1 MRRILAF
8 LLCLSLLLPLFS
20 ASNPSYAADS
30 YLITIAE
37 DQVLDA
43 VGDDEMAVYI
53 DGIIYTPYT
62 TLQKMN
68 SVYANYNAEEQLV
81 TVYRVGA
88 IMYFE
93 LDTGLTYDYLQ
104 QRSIR
109 VSAKMRNGVPYLP
122 VSIVTAW
129 MGMYFSFISSETSGV
144 GYPVI
149 RLASDKP
156 ALADNV
162 ILSRNASRLRSVAQA
177 RNKASG
183 IEIPTEPVVLPQRTT
198 ALLFTGLPEVLLPDD
213 SGNLPTQ
220 PLASLLSVLEGNNMP
235 AAFFLRQEELL
246 PGAETLRE
254 LVCHGFAVGILLT
267 QTEDPVAEARAC
279 SDLYAQLLHQ
289 RVRLVCSAGLE
300 LTEEHKTALADAGF
314 LVWTPTHDPD
324 TGDLSSAKLLNATQ
338 KALRNAPE
346 QSSLRLYPTNLTA
359 EILPVVC
366 SYLLAQNFTT
376 STINDWTTPF

>member
-1 MRRILAF
+1 MRRILAV

-37 DQVLDA
+37 DQVLDS
-43 VGDDEMAVYI
+43 VGDNEMAVYI
-53 DGIIYTPYT
+53 DGIIYAPYT

-68 SVYANYNAEEQLV
+68 SVYANYNEAEQLV

-93 LDTGLTYDYLQ
+93 LDTGLTYDLQ

-109 VSAKMRNGVPYLP
+109 VSAKMRDGVPYLP

-129 MGMYFSFISSETSGV
+129 MGMYFSYISAESSGV

-162 ILSRNASRLRSVAQA
+162 ILSRNASRLRSVARA

-183 IEIPTEPVVLPQRTT
+183 IEVPADPVVVPPRTT
-198 ALLFTGLPEVLLPDD
+198 ALLFTGLPEVLPADEN
-213 SGNLPTQ
+213 GNLPTQ
-220 PLASLLSVLEGNNMP
+220 PLSSLLSVLEGNTMP
-235 AAFFLRQEELL
+235 AAFFLKQEELL

-254 LVCHGFAVGILLT
+254 LVSRGFSVGILLSSA
-267 QTEDPVAEARAC
+267 EDPVAEAQAC
-279 SDLYAQLLHQ
+279 SQLYAQLLHQ

-300 LTEEHKTALADAGF
+300 LTEEQKTALADAGF
-314 LVWTPTHDPD
+314 VLWSPSLDPD
-324 TGDLSSAKLLNATQ
+324 TGHLSSGKLLSAAQ

-346 QSSLRLYPTNLTA
+346 QSALRLYPTDLTA
-359 EILPVVC
+359 EILPVIC
-366 SYLLAQNFTT
+366 SYLLAQNFTA
-376 STINDWTTPF
+376 SPINEWTAPF

>member
-1 MRRILAF
+1 MRRILAV

-37 DQVLDA
+37 DQVLDS
-43 VGDDEMAVYI
+43 VGDNEMAVYI
-53 DGIIYTPYT
+53 DGIIYAPYT

-68 SVYANYNAEEQLV
+68 SVYANYNEAEQLV

-93 LDTGLTYDYLQ
+93 LDTGLTYDLQ

-109 VSAKMRNGVPYLP
+109 VSAKMRDGVPYLP

-129 MGMYFSFISSETSGV
+129 MGMYFSYISAESSGV

-162 ILSRNASRLRSVAQA
+162 ILSRNASRLRSVARA

-183 IEIPTEPVVLPQRTT
+183 IEVPADPVVVPPRTT
-198 ALLFTGLPEVLLPDD
+198 ALLFTGLPEVLPADEN
-213 SGNLPTQ
+213 GNLPTQ
-220 PLASLLSVLEGNNMP
+220 PLSSLLSVLEGNTMP
-235 AAFFLRQEELL
+235 AAFFLKQEELL

-254 LVCHGFAVGILLT
+254 LVSRGFSVGILLSA
-267 QTEDPVAEARAC
+267 TEDPVGEAQAC
-279 SDLYAQLLHQ
+279 SQLYAQLLHQ

-300 LTEEHKTALADAGF
+300 LTEEQKTALADAGF
-314 LVWTPTHDPD
+314 VLWSPSLDPD
-324 TGDLSSAKLLNATQ
+324 TGDLSSGKLLSAAQ

-346 QSSLRLYPTNLTA
+346 QSALRLYPTDLTA
-359 EILPVVC
+359 EILPVIC
-366 SYLLAQNFTT
+366 SYLLAQNFTA
-376 STINDWTTPF
+376 SPINEWTAPF

>member
-37 DQVLDA
+37 DQVLDS
-43 VGDDEMAVYI
+43 VGDNEMAVYI
-53 DGIIYTPYT
+53 DGIIYAPYT

-68 SVYANYNAEEQLV
+68 SVYANYNEAEQLV

-109 VSAKMRNGVPYLP
+109 VSAKLRDGVPYLP

-129 MGMYFSFISSETSGV
+129 MGMYFSYISAENSGV

-156 ALADNV
+156 ALADSV
-162 ILSRNASRLRSVAQA
+162 ILSRNASRLRSVARA

-183 IEIPTEPVVLPQRTT
+183 LEVPADPVVVPPRTT
-198 ALLFTGLPEVLLPDD
+198 ALLFTGLPEVLLPDEN
-213 SGNLPTQ
+213 GILPTQ
-220 PLASLLSVLEGNNMP
+220 PLTSLLSVLEGNSMP
-235 AAFFLRQEELL
+235 AVFFFRQDELL
-246 PGAETLRE
+246 SGAETLRE
-254 LVCHGFAVGILLT
+254 LVSRSFSVGILLSNT
-267 QTEDPVAEARAC
+267 QDPVAEAQAC
-279 SDLYAQLLHQ
+279 SQLYAQLLHQ

-300 LTEEHKTALADAGF
+300 LTEEQKTALAEAGF
-314 LVWTPTHDPD
+314 VLWTPTLDPD
-324 TGDLSSAKLLNATQ
+324 TGDLSSGKLLSAAQ
-338 KALRNAPE
+338 KALRSAPE
-346 QSSLRLYPTNLTA
+346 QSSLRLYPTDLTA
-359 EILPVVC
+359 EILPVIC
-366 SYLLAQNFTT
+366 SYLLAQNFTA
-376 STINDWTTPF
+376 SPINEWTAPF

>member
-1 MRRILAF
+1 MRRILAV

-37 DQVLDA
+37 DQVLDS
-43 VGDDEMAVYI
+43 VGDNEMAVYI
-53 DGIIYTPYT
+53 DGIIYAPYT

-68 SVYANYNAEEQLV
+68 SVYANYNEAEQLV

-93 LDTGLTYDYLQ
+93 LDTGLTYDLQ

-109 VSAKMRNGVPYLP
+109 VSAKMRDGVPYLP

-129 MGMYFSFISSETSGV
+129 MGMYFSYISAESSGV

-162 ILSRNASRLRSVAQA
+162 ILSRNASRLRSVARA

-183 IEIPTEPVVLPQRTT
+183 IEVPADPVVVPPRTT
-198 ALLFTGLPEVLLPDD
+198 ALLFTGLPEVLPADEN
-213 SGNLPTQ
+213 GNLPTQ
-220 PLASLLSVLEGNNMP
+220 PLSSLLSVLEGNTMP
-235 AAFFLRQEELL
+235 AAFFLKQEELL

-254 LVCHGFAVGILLT
+254 LVSRGFSVGILLSSA
-267 QTEDPVAEARAC
+267 EDPVAEAQAC
-279 SDLYAQLLHQ
+279 SQLYAQLLHQ
-289 RVRLVCSAGLE
+289 RVRLVCSAGLD
-300 LTEEHKTALADAGF
+300 LTEEQKTALAEAGF
-314 LVWTPTHDPD
+314 VLWSPSLDPD
-324 TGDLSSAKLLNATQ
+324 TGDLSSGKLLSAAQ

-346 QSSLRLYPTNLTA
+346 QSALRLYPTDLTA
-359 EILPVVC
+359 EILPVIC
-366 SYLLAQNFTT
+366 SYLLAQNFTA
-376 STINDWTTPF
+376 SPINEWTAPF

>member
-1 MRRILAF
+1 MRRILAVV
-8 LLCLSLLLPLFS
+8 LCLSLLLPLFS

-37 DQVLDA
+37 DKVLDS
-43 VGDDEMAVYI
+43 VGDNEMAVYI
-53 DGIIYTPYT
+53 DGIIYAPYT

-68 SVYANYNAEEQLV
+68 SVYANYNEAEQLV

-93 LDTGLTYDYLQ
+93 LDTGLTYDLQ

-109 VSAKMRNGVPYLP
+109 VSAKMRDGVPYLP

-129 MGMYFSFISSETSGV
+129 MGMYFSYISAESSGV

-162 ILSRNASRLRSVAQA
+162 ILSRNASRLRSVARA

-183 IEIPTEPVVLPQRTT
+183 IEVPADPVVVPPRTT
-198 ALLFTGLPEVLLPDD
+198 ALLFTGLPEVLPADEN
-213 SGNLPTQ
+213 GNLPTQ
-220 PLASLLSVLEGNNMP
+220 PLSSLLSVLEGNTMP
-235 AAFFLRQEELL
+235 AAFFLKQEELL

-254 LVCHGFAVGILLT
+254 LVSRGFSVGILLSSA
-267 QTEDPVAEARAC
+267 EDPVAEAQAC
-279 SDLYAQLLHQ
+279 SQLYAQLLHQ
-289 RVRLVCSAGLE
+289 RVRLVCSAGLD
-300 LTEEHKTALADAGF
+300 LTDEQKTALADAGF
-314 LVWTPTHDPD
+314 VLWSPSLDPD
-324 TGDLSSAKLLNATQ
+324 TGDLSSGKLLSAAQ
-338 KALRNAPE
+338 KALRKVV
-346 QSSLRLYPTNLTA
+346 PTLFNL
-359 EILPVVC
+359 LG
-366 SYLLAQNFTT
+366 
-376 STINDWTTPF
+376 

>member
-1 MRRILAF
+1 MRRILAV

-37 DQVLDA
+37 DQVLDS
-43 VGDDEMAVYI
+43 VGDNEMAVYI
-53 DGIIYTPYT
+53 DGIIYAPYT

-68 SVYANYNAEEQLV
+68 SVYANYNEAEQLV

-93 LDTGLTYDYLQ
+93 LDTGLTYDLQ

-109 VSAKMRNGVPYLP
+109 VSAKMRDGVPYLP

-129 MGMYFSFISSETSGV
+129 MGMYFSYISAESSGV

-162 ILSRNASRLRSVAQA
+162 ILSRNASRLRSVARA

-183 IEIPTEPVVLPQRTT
+183 IEVPADPVVVPPRTT
-198 ALLFTGLPEVLLPDD
+198 ALLFTGLPEVLPADEN
-213 SGNLPTQ
+213 GNLPTQ
-220 PLASLLSVLEGNNMP
+220 PLSSLLSVLEGNTMP
-235 AAFFLRQEELL
+235 AAFFLKQEELL

-254 LVCHGFAVGILLT
+254 LVSRGFSVGILLSA
-267 QTEDPVAEARAC
+267 TEDPVGEAQAC
-279 SDLYAQLLHQ
+279 SQLYAQLLHQ

-300 LTEEHKTALADAGF
+300 LTEEQKTALAEAGF
-314 LVWTPTHDPD
+314 VLWSPTLDPD
-324 TGDLSSAKLLNATQ
+324 TGDLSSGKLLSAAQ

-346 QSSLRLYPTNLTA
+346 QSSLRLYPTDLTA
-359 EILPVVC
+359 EILPVIC
-366 SYLLAQNFTT
+366 SYLLAQNFTA
-376 STINDWTTPF
+376 SPINEWTAPF

>member
-1 MRRILAF
+1 MRRILAV

-37 DQVLDA
+37 DQVLDS
-43 VGDDEMAVYI
+43 VGDNEMAVYI
-53 DGIIYTPYT
+53 DGIIYAPYT

-68 SVYANYNAEEQLV
+68 SVYANYNEAEQLV

-93 LDTGLTYDYLQ
+93 LDTGLTYDLQ

-109 VSAKMRNGVPYLP
+109 VSAKMRDGVPYLP

-129 MGMYFSFISSETSGV
+129 MGMYFSYISAESSGV

-162 ILSRNASRLRSVAQA
+162 ILSRNASRLRSVARA

-183 IEIPTEPVVLPQRTT
+183 IEVPADPVVVPPRTT
-198 ALLFTGLPEVLLPDD
+198 ALLFTGLPEVLSADEN
-213 SGNLPTQ
+213 GNLPTQ
-220 PLASLLSVLEGNNMP
+220 PLSSLLSVLEGNTMP
-235 AAFFLRQEELL
+235 AAFFLKQEELL

-254 LVCHGFAVGILLT
+254 LVSRGFSVGILLSSA
-267 QTEDPVAEARAC
+267 EDPVAEAQAC
-279 SDLYAQLLHQ
+279 SQLYAQLLHQ
-289 RVRLVCSAGLE
+289 RVRLVCSAGLD
-300 LTEEHKTALADAGF
+300 LTEEQKTALTEAGF
-314 LVWTPTHDPD
+314 VLWSPSLDPD
-324 TGDLSSAKLLNATQ
+324 TGDLSSGKLLSAAQ

-346 QSSLRLYPTNLTA
+346 QSSLRLYPTDLTA
-359 EILPVVC
+359 EILPVIC
-366 SYLLAQNFTT
+366 SYLLAQNFTA
-376 STINDWTTPF
+376 SPINEWTAPF

>member
-1 MRRILAF
+1 MRRILAV

-37 DQVLDA
+37 DQVLDS
-43 VGDDEMAVYI
+43 VGDNEMAVYI
-53 DGIIYTPYT
+53 DGIIYAPYT

-68 SVYANYNAEEQLV
+68 SVYANYNEAEQLV

-93 LDTGLTYDYLQ
+93 LDTGLTYDLQ

-109 VSAKMRNGVPYLP
+109 VSAKMRDGVPYLP

-129 MGMYFSFISSETSGV
+129 MGMYFSYIPAENSGV

-162 ILSRNASRLRSVAQA
+162 ILSRNASRLRSVARA

-183 IEIPTEPVVLPQRTT
+183 IEVPADPVVVPPRTT
-198 ALLFTGLPEVLLPDD
+198 ALLFTGLPEVLPADEN
-213 SGNLPTQ
+213 GNLPTQ
-220 PLASLLSVLEGNNMP
+220 PLSSLLSVLEGNTMP
-235 AAFFLRQEELL
+235 AAFFLKQEELL

-254 LVCHGFAVGILLT
+254 LVSRGFSVGILLSA
-267 QTEDPVAEARAC
+267 TEDPVGEAQAC
-279 SDLYAQLLHQ
+279 SQLYAQLLHQ

-300 LTEEHKTALADAGF
+300 LTEEQKTALADVGF
-314 LVWTPTHDPD
+314 VLWSPTLDPD
-324 TGDLSSAKLLNATQ
+324 TGDLSSGKLLSAAQ

-346 QSSLRLYPTNLTA
+346 QSSLRLYPTDLTA
-359 EILPVVC
+359 EILPVIC
-366 SYLLAQNFTT
+366 SYLLAQNFTA
-376 STINDWTTPF
+376 SPINEWTAPF

>member
-1 MRRILAF
+1 MRRILAV

-37 DQVLDA
+37 DQVLDS
-43 VGDDEMAVYI
+43 VGDNEMAVYI
-53 DGIIYTPYT
+53 DGIIYAPYT

-68 SVYANYNAEEQLV
+68 SVYANYNEAEQLV

-93 LDTGLTYDYLQ
+93 LDTGLTYDLQ

-109 VSAKMRNGVPYLP
+109 VSAKMRDGVPYLP

-129 MGMYFSFISSETSGV
+129 MGMYFSYISAESSGV

-162 ILSRNASRLRSVAQA
+162 ILSRNASRLRSVARA

-183 IEIPTEPVVLPQRTT
+183 IEVPADPVVVPPRTT
-198 ALLFTGLPEVLLPDD
+198 ALLFTGLPEVLPADEN
-213 SGNLPTQ
+213 GNLPTQ
-220 PLASLLSVLEGNNMP
+220 PLSSLLSVLEGNTMP
-235 AAFFLRQEELL
+235 AAFFLKQEELL

-254 LVCHGFAVGILLT
+254 LVSRGFSVGILLSSA
-267 QTEDPVAEARAC
+267 EDPVAEAQAC
-279 SDLYAQLLHQ
+279 SQLYAQLLHQ

-300 LTEEHKTALADAGF
+300 LTEEQKTALADVGF
-314 LVWTPTHDPD
+314 VLWSPSLDPD
-324 TGDLSSAKLLNATQ
+324 TGDLSSGKLLSAAQ

-346 QSSLRLYPTNLTA
+346 QSALRLHPTDLTA
-359 EILPVVC
+359 EILPVIC
-366 SYLLAQNFTT
+366 SYLLAQNFTA
-376 STINDWTTPF
+376 SPINEWTAPF

>member
-1 MRRILAF
+1 MRRILAV

-37 DQVLDA
+37 DQVLDS
-43 VGDDEMAVYI
+43 VGDNEMAFYI
-53 DGIIYTPYT
+53 DGIIYSAYT

-68 SVYANYNAEEQLV
+68 SVYANYNEAEQLV

-93 LDTGLTYDYLQ
+93 LDTGLTYDLQ

-109 VSAKMRNGVPYLP
+109 VSAKMRDGVPYLP

-129 MGMYFSFISSETSGV
+129 MGMYFSYISAESSGV

-162 ILSRNASRLRSVAQA
+162 ILSRNASRLRSVARA

-183 IEIPTEPVVLPQRTT
+183 IEVPADPVVVPPRTT
-198 ALLFTGLPEVLLPDD
+198 ALLFTGLPEVLPADEN
-213 SGNLPTQ
+213 GNLPTQ
-220 PLASLLSVLEGNNMP
+220 PLSSLLSVLEGNTMP
-235 AAFFLRQEELL
+235 AAFFLKQEELL

-254 LVCHGFAVGILLT
+254 LVSRGFSVGILLSSA
-267 QTEDPVAEARAC
+267 EDPVAEAQAC
-279 SDLYAQLLHQ
+279 SQLYAQLLHQ

-300 LTEEHKTALADAGF
+300 LTEEQKTALAEAGF
-314 LVWTPTHDPD
+314 VLWTPTLDPD
-324 TGDLSSAKLLNATQ
+324 TGDLSSGKLLSAAQ

-346 QSSLRLYPTNLTA
+346 QSALRLYPTDLTA
-359 EILPVVC
+359 EILPVIC
-366 SYLLAQNFTT
+366 SYLLAQNFTA
-376 STINDWTTPF
+376 SPINEWTAPF

>member
-1 MRRILAF
+1 MRRILAV

-37 DQVLDA
+37 DQVLDS
-43 VGDDEMAVYI
+43 VGDNEMAVYI
-53 DGIIYTPYT
+53 DGIIYAPYT

-68 SVYANYNAEEQLV
+68 SVYANYNEAEQLV

-93 LDTGLTYDYLQ
+93 LDTGLTYDLQ

-109 VSAKMRNGVPYLP
+109 VSAKMRDGVPYLP

-129 MGMYFSFISSETSGV
+129 MGMYFSYISAESSGV

-162 ILSRNASRLRSVAQA
+162 ILSRNASRLRSVARA

-183 IEIPTEPVVLPQRTT
+183 IEVPADPVVVPPRTT
-198 ALLFTGLPEVLLPDD
+198 ALLFTGLPEVLPADEN
-213 SGNLPTQ
+213 GNLPTQ
-220 PLASLLSVLEGNNMP
+220 PLSSLLSVLEGNTMP
-235 AAFFLRQEELL
+235 AAFFLKQEELL

-254 LVCHGFAVGILLT
+254 LGSRGFSVGILLSA
-267 QTEDPVAEARAC
+267 TEDPVGEAQAC
-279 SDLYAQLLHQ
+279 SQLYAQLLHQ

-300 LTEEHKTALADAGF
+300 LTEEQKTALAEAGF
-314 LVWTPTHDPD
+314 VLWAPTLDPD
-324 TGDLSSAKLLNATQ
+324 TGDLSSGKLLSAAQ

-346 QSSLRLYPTNLTA
+346 QSSLRLYPTDLTA
-359 EILPVVC
+359 EILPVIC
-366 SYLLAQNFTT
+366 SYLLAQNFTA
-376 STINDWTTPF
+376 SPINEWTAPF

>member
-1 MRRILAF
+1 MRRILAV

-37 DQVLDA
+37 DQVLDS
-43 VGDDEMAVYI
+43 VGDNEMAVYI
-53 DGIIYTPYT
+53 DGIIYAPYT

-68 SVYANYNAEEQLV
+68 SVYANYNEAEQLV

-93 LDTGLTYDYLQ
+93 LDTGLTYDLQ

-109 VSAKMRNGVPYLP
+109 VSAKMRDGVPYLP

-129 MGMYFSFISSETSGV
+129 MGMYFSYISAESSGV

-162 ILSRNASRLRSVAQA
+162 ILSRNASRLRSVARA

-183 IEIPTEPVVLPQRTT
+183 IEVPADPVVVPPRTT
-198 ALLFTGLPEVLLPDD
+198 ALLFTGLPEVLPVDEN
-213 SGNLPTQ
+213 GNLPTQ
-220 PLASLLSVLEGNNMP
+220 PLSSLLSVLEGNTMP
-235 AAFFLRQEELL
+235 AAFFLKQEELL

-254 LVCHGFAVGILLT
+254 LVSRGFSVGILLSSA
-267 QTEDPVAEARAC
+267 EDPVAEAQAC
-279 SDLYAQLLHQ
+279 SQLYAQLLHQ

-300 LTEEHKTALADAGF
+300 LTEEQKTALADAGF
-314 LVWTPTHDPD
+314 VLWSPSLDPD
-324 TGDLSSAKLLNATQ
+324 TGDLSSGKLLSAAQ

-346 QSSLRLYPTNLTA
+346 QSALRLYPTDLTA
-359 EILPVVC
+359 EILPVIC
-366 SYLLAQNFTT
+366 SYLLAQNFTA
-376 STINDWTTPF
+376 SPINEWTAPF

>member
-1 MRRILAF
+1 MRRILAV

-37 DQVLDA
+37 DQVLDS
-43 VGDDEMAVYI
+43 VGDNEMAVYI
-53 DGIIYTPYT
+53 DGIIYAPYT

-68 SVYANYNAEEQLV
+68 SVYANYNEAEQLV

-93 LDTGLTYDYLQ
+93 LDTGLTYDLQ

-109 VSAKMRNGVPYLP
+109 VSAKMRDGVPYLP

-129 MGMYFSFISSETSGV
+129 MGMYFSYISAESSGV

-162 ILSRNASRLRSVAQA
+162 ILSRNASRLRSVARA

-183 IEIPTEPVVLPQRTT
+183 IEVPADPVVVPPRTT
-198 ALLFTGLPEVLLPDD
+198 ALLFTGLPEVLSADEN
-213 SGNLPTQ
+213 GNLPTQ
-220 PLASLLSVLEGNNMP
+220 PLSSLLSVLEGNTMP
-235 AAFFLRQEELL
+235 AAFFLKQEELL

-254 LVCHGFAVGILLT
+254 LVSRGFSVGILLSA
-267 QTEDPVAEARAC
+267 TEDPVGEAQAC
-279 SDLYAQLLHQ
+279 SQLYAQLLHQ

-300 LTEEHKTALADAGF
+300 LTEEQKTALADVGF
-314 LVWTPTHDPD
+314 VLWSPSLDPD
-324 TGDLSSAKLLNATQ
+324 TGDLSSGKLLSAAQ

-346 QSSLRLYPTNLTA
+346 QSSLRLYPTDLTA
-359 EILPVVC
+359 EILPVIC
-366 SYLLAQNFTT
+366 SYLLAQNFTA
-376 STINDWTTPF
+376 SPINEWTAPF

>member
-1 MRRILAF
+1 MRRILAV

-37 DQVLDA
+37 DQVLDS
-43 VGDDEMAVYI
+43 VGDNEMAVYI
-53 DGIIYTPYT
+53 DGIIYAPYT

-68 SVYANYNAEEQLV
+68 SVYANYNEAEQLV

-93 LDTGLTYDYLQ
+93 LDTGLTYDLQ

-109 VSAKMRNGVPYLP
+109 VSAKMRDGVPYLP

-129 MGMYFSFISSETSGV
+129 MGMYFSYISAESSGV

-162 ILSRNASRLRSVAQA
+162 ILSRNASRLRSVARA

-183 IEIPTEPVVLPQRTT
+183 IEVPADPVVVPPRTT
-198 ALLFTGLPEVLLPDD
+198 ALLFTGLPEVLPADEN
-213 SGNLPTQ
+213 GNLPTQ
-220 PLASLLSVLEGNNMP
+220 PLSSLLSVLEGNTMP
-235 AAFFLRQEELL
+235 AAFFLKQEELL

-254 LVCHGFAVGILLT
+254 LVSRGFSVGILLSA
-267 QTEDPVAEARAC
+267 TEDPVGEAQAC
-279 SDLYAQLLHQ
+279 SQLYAQLLHQ

-300 LTEEHKTALADAGF
+300 LTEEQKTALAEAGF
-314 LVWTPTHDPD
+314 VLWSPSLDPD
-324 TGDLSSAKLLNATQ
+324 TGDLSSGKLLSAAQ

-346 QSSLRLYPTNLTA
+346 QSSLRLYPTDLTA
-359 EILPVVC
+359 EILPVIC
-366 SYLLAQNFTT
+366 SYLLAQNFTA
-376 STINDWTTPF
+376 SPINEWTAPF

>member
-1 MRRILAF
+1 MRRILAV
-8 LLCLSLLLPLFS
+8 LLCLSLLFPLFS

-37 DQVLDA
+37 DQVLDS
-43 VGDDEMAVYI
+43 VGDNEMAVYI
-53 DGIIYTPYT
+53 DGIIYAPYT

-68 SVYANYNAEEQLV
+68 SVYANYNEAEQLV

-93 LDTGLTYDYLQ
+93 LDTGLTYDLQ

-109 VSAKMRNGVPYLP
+109 VSAKMRDGVPYLP

-129 MGMYFSFISSETSGV
+129 MGMYFSYISAESSGV

-162 ILSRNASRLRSVAQA
+162 ILSRNASRLRSVARA

-183 IEIPTEPVVLPQRTT
+183 IEVPADPVVVPPRTT
-198 ALLFTGLPEVLLPDD
+198 ALLFTGLPEVLPADEN
-213 SGNLPTQ
+213 GNLPTQ
-220 PLASLLSVLEGNNMP
+220 PLSSLLSVLEGNTMP
-235 AAFFLRQEELL
+235 AAFFLKQEELL

-254 LVCHGFAVGILLT
+254 LVSRGFSVGILLSSA
-267 QTEDPVAEARAC
+267 EDPVAEAQAC
-279 SDLYAQLLHQ
+279 SQLYAQLLHQ

-300 LTEEHKTALADAGF
+300 LTEEQKTALANAGF
-314 LVWTPTHDPD
+314 VLWSPSLDPD
-324 TGDLSSAKLLNATQ
+324 TGDLSSGKLLSAAQ

-346 QSSLRLYPTNLTA
+346 QSSLRLYPTDLTA
-359 EILPVVC
+359 EILPVIC
-366 SYLLAQNFTT
+366 SYLLAQNFTA
-376 STINDWTTPF
+376 SPINEWTAPF

>member
-1 MRRILAF
+1 MRRILAV

-37 DQVLDA
+37 DQVLDS
-43 VGDDEMAVYI
+43 VGDNEMAVYI
-53 DGIIYTPYT
+53 DGIIYAPYT

-68 SVYANYNAEEQLV
+68 SVYANYNEAEQLV

-93 LDTGLTYDYLQ
+93 LDTGLTYDLQ

-109 VSAKMRNGVPYLP
+109 VSAKMRDGVPYLP

-129 MGMYFSFISSETSGV
+129 MGMYFSYISAESSGV

-162 ILSRNASRLRSVAQA
+162 ILSRNASRLRSVARA

-183 IEIPTEPVVLPQRTT
+183 IEVPADPVVVPPRTT
-198 ALLFTGLPEVLLPDD
+198 ALLFTGLPEVLPADEN
-213 SGNLPTQ
+213 GNLPTQ
-220 PLASLLSVLEGNNMP
+220 PLSSLLSVLEGNTMP
-235 AAFFLRQEELL
+235 AAFFLKQEELL

-254 LVCHGFAVGILLT
+254 LVSRGFSVGILLSSA
-267 QTEDPVAEARAC
+267 EDPVAEAQAC
-279 SDLYAQLLHQ
+279 SQLYAQLLHQ
-289 RVRLVCSAGLE
+289 RVRLVCSAGLD
-300 LTEEHKTALADAGF
+300 LTEEQKTALAEAGF
-314 LVWTPTHDPD
+314 VLWSPTLDPD
-324 TGDLSSAKLLNATQ
+324 TGDLSSGKLLSAAQ

-346 QSSLRLYPTNLTA
+346 QSALRLYPTDLTA
-359 EILPVVC
+359 EILPVIC
-366 SYLLAQNFTT
+366 SYLLAQNFTA
-376 STINDWTTPF
+376 SPINEWTAPF

>member
-1 MRRILAF
+1 MRRILAV

-37 DQVLDA
+37 DQVLDS
-43 VGDDEMAVYI
+43 VGDNEMAVYI
-53 DGIIYTPYT
+53 DGIIYAPYT

-68 SVYANYNAEEQLV
+68 SVYANYNEAEQLV

-93 LDTGLTYDYLQ
+93 LDTGLTYDLQ

-109 VSAKMRNGVPYLP
+109 VSAKMRDGVPYLP

-129 MGMYFSFISSETSGV
+129 MGMYFSYISAESSGV

-162 ILSRNASRLRSVAQA
+162 ILSRNASRLRSVARA

-183 IEIPTEPVVLPQRTT
+183 IEVPADPVVVPPRTT
-198 ALLFTGLPEVLLPDD
+198 ALLFTGLPEVLPADEN
-213 SGNLPTQ
+213 GNLPTQ
-220 PLASLLSVLEGNNMP
+220 PLSSLLSVLEGNTMP
-235 AAFFLRQEELL
+235 AAFFLKQEELL

-254 LVCHGFAVGILLT
+254 LVSRGFSVGILLSSA
-267 QTEDPVAEARAC
+267 EDPVAEAQAC
-279 SDLYAQLLHQ
+279 SQLYAQLLHQ

-300 LTEEHKTALADAGF
+300 LTEEQKTALADAGF
-314 LVWTPTHDPD
+314 VLWAPTLDPD
-324 TGDLSSAKLLNATQ
+324 TGDLSSGKLLSAAQ

-346 QSSLRLYPTNLTA
+346 QSSLRLYPTDLTA
-359 EILPVVC
+359 EILPVIC
-366 SYLLAQNFTT
+366 SYLLAQNFTA
-376 STINDWTTPF
+376 SPINEWTAPF

>member
-1 MRRILAF
+1 MRRILAV

-37 DQVLDA
+37 DQVLDS
-43 VGDDEMAVYI
+43 VGDNEMAVYI
-53 DGIIYTPYT
+53 DGIIYAPYT

-68 SVYANYNAEEQLV
+68 SVYANYNEAEQLV

-93 LDTGLTYDYLQ
+93 LDTGLTYDLQ

-109 VSAKMRNGVPYLP
+109 VSAKMRDGVPYLP

-129 MGMYFSFISSETSGV
+129 MGMYFSYISAESSGV

-162 ILSRNASRLRSVAQA
+162 ILSRNASRLRSVARA

-183 IEIPTEPVVLPQRTT
+183 IEVPADPVVVPPRTT
-198 ALLFTGLPEVLLPDD
+198 ALLFTGLPEVLPADEN
-213 SGNLPTQ
+213 GNLPTQ
-220 PLASLLSVLEGNNMP
+220 PLSSLLSVLEGNTMP
-235 AAFFLRQEELL
+235 AAFFLKKEELL

-254 LVCHGFAVGILLT
+254 LVSRGFSVGILLSSA
-267 QTEDPVAEARAC
+267 EDPIAEAQAC
-279 SDLYAQLLHQ
+279 SQLYTQLLHQ

-300 LTEEHKTALADAGF
+300 LTEEQKTALADAGF
-314 LVWTPTHDPD
+314 VLWSPSLDPD
-324 TGDLSSAKLLNATQ
+324 TGDLSSGKLLSAAQ

-346 QSSLRLYPTNLTA
+346 QSALRLHPTDLTA
-359 EILPVVC
+359 EILPVIC
-366 SYLLAQNFTT
+366 SYLLAQNFTA
-376 STINDWTTPF
+376 SPINEWTAPF

>member
-1 MRRILAF
+1 MRRILAV

-37 DQVLDA
+37 DQVLDS
-43 VGDDEMAVYI
+43 VGDNEMAVYI
-53 DGIIYTPYT
+53 DGIIYAPYT

-68 SVYANYNAEEQLV
+68 SVYANYNEAEQLV

-93 LDTGLTYDYLQ
+93 LDTGLTYDLQ

-109 VSAKMRNGVPYLP
+109 VSAKMRDGVPYLP

-129 MGMYFSFISSETSGV
+129 MGMYFSYISAESSGV

-162 ILSRNASRLRSVAQA
+162 ILSRNASRLRSVARA

-183 IEIPTEPVVLPQRTT
+183 IEVPADPVVVPPRTT
-198 ALLFTGLPEVLLPDD
+198 ALLFTGLPEVLPADEN
-213 SGNLPTQ
+213 GNLPTQ
-220 PLASLLSVLEGNNMP
+220 PLSSLLSVLEGNTMP
-235 AAFFLRQEELL
+235 AAFFLKQEELL

-254 LVCHGFAVGILLT
+254 LVSRGFSVGILLSSA
-267 QTEDPVAEARAC
+267 EDPVAEAQAC
-279 SDLYAQLLHQ
+279 SQLYAQLLHQ
-289 RVRLVCSAGLE
+289 RVRLVCSAGLD
-300 LTEEHKTALADAGF
+300 LTEEQKTALAEAGF
-314 LVWTPTHDPD
+314 VLWSPSLDPD
-324 TGDLSSAKLLNATQ
+324 TGDLSSGKLLSAAQ

-346 QSSLRLYPTNLTA
+346 QSSLRLYPTDLTA
-359 EILPVVC
+359 EILPVIC
-366 SYLLAQNFTT
+366 SYLLAQNFTA
-376 STINDWTTPF
+376 SPINEWTAPF

>member
-1 MRRILAF
+1 MRRILAV

-37 DQVLDA
+37 DQVLDS
-43 VGDDEMAVYI
+43 VGDNEMAVYI
-53 DGIIYTPYT
+53 DGIIYAPYT

-68 SVYANYNAEEQLV
+68 SVYANYNEAEQLV

-109 VSAKMRNGVPYLP
+109 VSAKVRDGVPYLP

-129 MGMYFSFISSETSGV
+129 MGMYFSYIPAENSGV

-162 ILSRNASRLRSVAQA
+162 ILSRNASRLRSVARA

-183 IEIPTEPVVLPQRTT
+183 IEVPADPVTLPPRTT
-198 ALLFTGLPEVLLPDD
+198 ALLFTGLPEVLPVDEN
-213 SGNLPTQ
+213 GNLPTQ
-220 PLASLLSVLEGNNMP
+220 PLSSLLSVLEGNTMP
-235 AAFFLRQEELL
+235 AAFFLKQEELL

-254 LVCHGFAVGILLT
+254 LVSRGFAVGILLSG
-267 QTEDPVAEARAC
+267 TEDPVGEALAC
-279 SDLYAQLLHQ
+279 SQLYAQLLHQ
-289 RVRLVCSAGLE
+289 RVRLVCSADLE
-300 LTEEHKTALADAGF
+300 LTDTQKIALAEAGF
-314 LVWTPTHDPD
+314 VLWTPTLDPD
-324 TGDLSSAKLLNATQ
+324 TGDLSSGKLLSAAQ

-346 QSSLRLYPTNLTA
+346 QSALRLYPTDLTA
-359 EILPVVC
+359 EILPVIC
-366 SYLLAQNFTT
+366 SYLLAQNFTA
-376 STINDWTTPF
+376 SPINEWTAPF

>member
-1 MRRILAF
+1 MRRILAV
-8 LLCLSLLLPLFS
+8 LLCLSLLFPLFS

-37 DQVLDA
+37 DQVLDS
-43 VGDDEMAVYI
+43 VGDNEMAVYI
-53 DGIIYTPYT
+53 DGIIYAPYT

-68 SVYANYNAEEQLV
+68 SVYANYNEAEQLV

-93 LDTGLTYDYLQ
+93 LDTGLTYDLQ

-109 VSAKMRNGVPYLP
+109 VSAKMRDGVPYLP

-129 MGMYFSFISSETSGV
+129 MGMYFSYISAESSGV

-162 ILSRNASRLRSVAQA
+162 ILSRNASRLRSVARA

-183 IEIPTEPVVLPQRTT
+183 IEVPADPVVVPPRTT
-198 ALLFTGLPEVLLPDD
+198 ALLFTGLPEVLPADEN
-213 SGNLPTQ
+213 GNLPTQ
-220 PLASLLSVLEGNNMP
+220 PLSSLLSVLEGNTMP
-235 AAFFLRQEELL
+235 AAFFLKQEELL

-254 LVCHGFAVGILLT
+254 LVSRGFSVGILLSSA
-267 QTEDPVAEARAC
+267 EDPVGEAQAC
-279 SDLYAQLLHQ
+279 SQLYAQLLHQ
-289 RVRLVCSAGLE
+289 RIRLVCSAGLE
-300 LTEEHKTALADAGF
+300 LTEEQKTALADAGF
-314 LVWTPTHDPD
+314 VLWAPTLDPD
-324 TGDLSSAKLLNATQ
+324 TGDLSSGKLLSAAQ

-346 QSSLRLYPTNLTA
+346 QSALRLYPTDLTA
-359 EILPVVC
+359 EILPVIC
-366 SYLLAQNFTT
+366 SYLLAQNFTA
-376 STINDWTTPF
+376 SPINEWTAPF

>member
-1 MRRILAF
+1 MRRILAV
-8 LLCLSLLLPLFS
+8 LLCLSLLFPLFS

-37 DQVLDA
+37 DQVLDS
-43 VGDDEMAVYI
+43 VGDNEMAVYI
-53 DGIIYTPYT
+53 DGIIYAPYT

-68 SVYANYNAEEQLV
+68 SVYANYNEAEQLV

-93 LDTGLTYDYLQ
+93 LDTGLTYDLQ

-109 VSAKMRNGVPYLP
+109 VSAKMRDGVPYLP

-129 MGMYFSFISSETSGV
+129 MGMYFSYISAESSGV

-162 ILSRNASRLRSVAQA
+162 ILSRNASRLRSVARA

-183 IEIPTEPVVLPQRTT
+183 IEVPADPVVVPPRTT
-198 ALLFTGLPEVLLPDD
+198 ALLFTGLPEVLPADEN
-213 SGNLPTQ
+213 GNLPTQ
-220 PLASLLSVLEGNNMP
+220 PLSSLLSVLEGNTMP
-235 AAFFLRQEELL
+235 AAFFLKQEELL

-254 LVCHGFAVGILLT
+254 LVSRGFSVGILLSSA
-267 QTEDPVAEARAC
+267 EDPVAEAQAC
-279 SDLYAQLLHQ
+279 SQLYAQLLHQ

-300 LTEEHKTALADAGF
+300 LTEEQKTALAEAGF
-314 LVWTPTHDPD
+314 VLWSPTLDPD
-324 TGDLSSAKLLNATQ
+324 TGDLSSGKLLSAAQ

-346 QSSLRLYPTNLTA
+346 QSALRLYPTDLTA
-359 EILPVVC
+359 EILPVIC
-366 SYLLAQNFTT
+366 SYLLAQNFTA
-376 STINDWTTPF
+376 SPINEWTAPF

>member
-1 MRRILAF
+1 MRRFVAF
-8 LLCLSLLLPLFS
+8 LLCLCLLLPVFS
-20 ASNPSYAADS
+20 ASTPSYASDS

-43 VGDDEMAVYI
+43 VGDSEMAVYI

-68 SVYANYNAEEQLV
+68 SVYANYNASEQLV

-109 VSAKMRNGVPYLP
+109 VSAKMRDGVPYLP

-129 MGMYFSFISSETSGV
+129 MGMYFSFISAENSGV

-156 ALADNV
+156 ALSDSV
-162 ILSRNASRLRSVAQA
+162 ILSRNASRLRSVARA
-177 RNKASG
+177 RDKASG
-183 IEIPTEPVVLPQRTT
+183 IVEPTTPVTPPQRTLS
-198 ALLFTGLPEVLLPDD
+198 LLFTGLPEVLPPDE

-220 PLASLLSVLEGNNMP
+220 PLSSILSTLEGHDMP
-235 AAFFLRQEELL
+235 AAFFLSQEELL

-254 LVCHGFAVGILLT
+254 LVSRGFTVGILLT
-267 QTEDPVAEARAC
+267 DSADPTADAQAC
-279 SDLYAQLLHQ
+279 SELYAQLLHQ
-289 RVRLVCSAGLE
+289 RVRLVCDAGLE
-300 LTEEHKTALADAGF
+300 LTEEQKTALSEAGF
-314 LVWTPTHDPD
+314 VLWSPALDPD
-324 TGDLSSAKLLNATQ
+324 TRELTTSKLLSAARQ
-338 KALRNAPE
+338 AIRSAPE
-346 QSSLRLYPTNLTA
+346 QASLRLYPSDDTA
-359 EILPVVC
+359 EILPVIC
-366 SYLLAQNFTT
+366 SYLLAQNFTAAPV
-376 STINDWTTPF
+376 NEWTTPY

>member
-1 MRRILAF
+1 MRRILAV

-37 DQVLDA
+37 DQVLDS
-43 VGDDEMAVYI
+43 VGDNEMAVYI
-53 DGIIYTPYT
+53 DGIIYAPYT

-68 SVYANYNAEEQLV
+68 SVYANYNEAEQLV

-93 LDTGLTYDYLQ
+93 LDTGLTYDLQ

-109 VSAKMRNGVPYLP
+109 VSAKMRDGVPYLP

-129 MGMYFSFISSETSGV
+129 MGMYFSYISAESSGV

-162 ILSRNASRLRSVAQA
+162 ILSRNASRLRSVARA

-183 IEIPTEPVVLPQRTT
+183 IEVPADPVVVPPRTT
-198 ALLFTGLPEVLLPDD
+198 ALLFTGLPEVLPADEN
-213 SGNLPTQ
+213 GNLPTQ
-220 PLASLLSVLEGNNMP
+220 PLSSLLSVLEGNTMP
-235 AAFFLRQEELL
+235 AAFFLKQEELL

-254 LVCHGFAVGILLT
+254 LVSRGFSVGILLSSA
-267 QTEDPVAEARAC
+267 EDPVAEAQAC
-279 SDLYAQLLHQ
+279 SQLYAQLLHQ

-300 LTEEHKTALADAGF
+300 LTEEQKTALADAGF
-314 LVWTPTHDPD
+314 VLWTPTLDPD
-324 TGDLSSAKLLNATQ
+324 TGDLSSGKLLSAAQ

-346 QSSLRLYPTNLTA
+346 QSSLRLYPTDLTA
-359 EILPVVC
+359 EILPVIC
-366 SYLLAQNFTT
+366 SYLLAQNFTA
-376 STINDWTTPF
+376 SPINEWTAPF

>member
-1 MRRILAF
+1 MRRILAV
-8 LLCLSLLLPLFS
+8 LLCLSLLFPLFS

-37 DQVLDA
+37 DQVLDS
-43 VGDDEMAVYI
+43 VGDNEMAVYI
-53 DGIIYTPYT
+53 DGIIYAPYT

-68 SVYANYNAEEQLV
+68 SVYANYNEAEQLV

-93 LDTGLTYDYLQ
+93 LDTGLTYDLQ

-109 VSAKMRNGVPYLP
+109 VSAKMRDGVPYLP

-129 MGMYFSFISSETSGV
+129 MGMYFSYIPAENSGV

-162 ILSRNASRLRSVAQA
+162 ILSRNASRLRSVARA

-183 IEIPTEPVVLPQRTT
+183 IEVPADPVVVPPRTT
-198 ALLFTGLPEVLLPDD
+198 ALLFTGLPEVLPADEN
-213 SGNLPTQ
+213 GNLPTQ
-220 PLASLLSVLEGNNMP
+220 PLSSLLSVLEGNTMP
-235 AAFFLRQEELL
+235 AAFFLKKEELL

-254 LVCHGFAVGILLT
+254 LVSRGFSVGILLSSA
-267 QTEDPVAEARAC
+267 EDPIAEAQAC
-279 SDLYAQLLHQ
+279 SQLYAQLLHQ

-300 LTEEHKTALADAGF
+300 LTEEQKTALADAGF
-314 LVWTPTHDPD
+314 VLWSPSLDPD
-324 TGDLSSAKLLNATQ
+324 TGDLSSGKLLSAAQ

-346 QSSLRLYPTNLTA
+346 QSALRLYPTDLTA
-359 EILPVVC
+359 EILPVIC
-366 SYLLAQNFTT
+366 SYLLAQNFTA
-376 STINDWTTPF
+376 SPINEWTAPF

>member
-1 MRRILAF
+1 MRRILAV

-37 DQVLDA
+37 DQVLDS
-43 VGDDEMAVYI
+43 VGDNEMAVYI
-53 DGIIYTPYT
+53 DGIIYAPYT

-68 SVYANYNAEEQLV
+68 SVYANYNEAEQLV

-93 LDTGLTYDYLQ
+93 LDTGLTYDLQ

-109 VSAKMRNGVPYLP
+109 VSAKMRDGVPYLP

-129 MGMYFSFISSETSGV
+129 MGMYFSYISAESSGV

-162 ILSRNASRLRSVAQA
+162 ILSRNASRLRSVARA

-183 IEIPTEPVVLPQRTT
+183 IEVPADPVVVPPRTT
-198 ALLFTGLPEVLLPDD
+198 ALLFTGLPEMLPADEN
-213 SGNLPTQ
+213 GNLPTQ
-220 PLASLLSVLEGNNMP
+220 PLSSLLSVLEGNTMP
-235 AAFFLRQEELL
+235 AAFFLKQEELL

-254 LVCHGFAVGILLT
+254 LVSRGFSVGILLSSA
-267 QTEDPVAEARAC
+267 EDPVAEAQAC
-279 SDLYAQLLHQ
+279 SQLYAQLLHQ

-300 LTEEHKTALADAGF
+300 LTEEQKTALAEAGF
-314 LVWTPTHDPD
+314 VLWSPSLDPD
-324 TGDLSSAKLLNATQ
+324 TGDLSSGKLLSAAQ

-346 QSSLRLYPTNLTA
+346 QSALRLHPTDLTA
-359 EILPVVC
+359 EILPVIC
-366 SYLLAQNFTT
+366 SYLLAQNFTA
-376 STINDWTTPF
+376 SPINEWTAPF

>member
-1 MRRILAF
+1 MRRILAV
-8 LLCLSLLLPLFS
+8 LLCLSMLLPLFS

-37 DQVLDA
+37 DQVLDS
-43 VGDDEMAVYI
+43 VGDNEMAVYI
-53 DGIIYTPYT
+53 DGIIYAPYT

-68 SVYANYNAEEQLV
+68 SVYANYNEAEQLV

-93 LDTGLTYDYLQ
+93 LDTGLTYDLQ

-109 VSAKMRNGVPYLP
+109 VSAKMRDGVPYLP

-129 MGMYFSFISSETSGV
+129 MGMYFSYISAESSGV

-162 ILSRNASRLRSVAQA
+162 ILSRNASRLRSVARA

-183 IEIPTEPVVLPQRTT
+183 IEVPADPVVVPPRTT
-198 ALLFTGLPEVLLPDD
+198 ALLFTGLPEVLPADEN
-213 SGNLPTQ
+213 GNLPTQ
-220 PLASLLSVLEGNNMP
+220 PLSSLLSVLEGNTMP
-235 AAFFLRQEELL
+235 AAFFLKQEELL

-254 LVCHGFAVGILLT
+254 LVSRGFSVGILLSSA
-267 QTEDPVAEARAC
+267 EDPVAEAQAC
-279 SDLYAQLLHQ
+279 SQLYAQLLHQ

-300 LTEEHKTALADAGF
+300 LTEEQKTALADAGF
-314 LVWTPTHDPD
+314 VLWSPSLDPD
-324 TGDLSSAKLLNATQ
+324 TGDLSSGKLLSAAQ

-346 QSSLRLYPTNLTA
+346 QSSLRLYPTDLTA
-359 EILPVVC
+359 EILPVIC
-366 SYLLAQNFTT
+366 SYLLAQNFTA
-376 STINDWTTPF
+376 SPINEWTAPF

>member
-1 MRRILAF
+1 MRRILAV

-37 DQVLDA
+37 DQVLDS
-43 VGDDEMAVYI
+43 VGDNEMAVYI
-53 DGIIYTPYT
+53 DGIIYAPYT

-68 SVYANYNAEEQLV
+68 SVYANYNEAEQLV

-93 LDTGLTYDYLQ
+93 LDTGLTYDLQ

-109 VSAKMRNGVPYLP
+109 VSAKMRDGVPYLP

-129 MGMYFSFISSETSGV
+129 MGMYFSYIPAENSGV

-162 ILSRNASRLRSVAQA
+162 ILSRNASRLRSVARA

-183 IEIPTEPVVLPQRTT
+183 IEVPADPVVVPPRTT
-198 ALLFTGLPEVLLPDD
+198 ALLFTGLPEVLPADEN
-213 SGNLPTQ
+213 GNLPTQ
-220 PLASLLSVLEGNNMP
+220 PLSSLLSVLEGNTMP
-235 AAFFLRQEELL
+235 AAFFLKQEELL

-254 LVCHGFAVGILLT
+254 LVSRGFSVGILLSA
-267 QTEDPVAEARAC
+267 TEDPVGEAQAC
-279 SDLYAQLLHQ
+279 SQLYAQLLHQ

-300 LTEEHKTALADAGF
+300 LTEEQKTALAEAGF
-314 LVWTPTHDPD
+314 VLWAPTLDPD
-324 TGDLSSAKLLNATQ
+324 TGDLSSGKLLSAAQ

-346 QSSLRLYPTNLTA
+346 QSSLRLYPTDLTA
-359 EILPVVC
+359 EILPVIC
-366 SYLLAQNFTT
+366 SYLLAQNFTA
-376 STINDWTTPF
+376 SPINEWTAPF

>member
-1 MRRILAF
+1 MRRILAV

-37 DQVLDA
+37 DQVLDS
-43 VGDDEMAVYI
+43 VGDNEMAVYI
-53 DGIIYTPYT
+53 DGIIYAPYT

-68 SVYANYNAEEQLV
+68 SVYANYNEDEQLV

-93 LDTGLTYDYLQ
+93 LDTGLTYDLQ

-109 VSAKMRNGVPYLP
+109 VSAKMRDGVPYLP

-129 MGMYFSFISSETSGV
+129 MGMYFSYISAESSGV

-162 ILSRNASRLRSVAQA
+162 ILSRNASRLRSVARA

-183 IEIPTEPVVLPQRTT
+183 IEVPADPVVVPPRTT
-198 ALLFTGLPEVLLPDD
+198 ALLFTGLPEVLPADEN
-213 SGNLPTQ
+213 GNLPTQ
-220 PLASLLSVLEGNNMP
+220 PLSSLLSVLEGNTMP
-235 AAFFLRQEELL
+235 AAFFLKQEELL

-254 LVCHGFAVGILLT
+254 LVSRGFSVGILLSSA
-267 QTEDPVAEARAC
+267 EDPVAEAQAC
-279 SDLYAQLLHQ
+279 SQLYAQLLHQ

-300 LTEEHKTALADAGF
+300 LTEEQKTALAEAGF
-314 LVWTPTHDPD
+314 VLWSPTLDPD
-324 TGDLSSAKLLNATQ
+324 TGDLSSGKLLSAAQ

-346 QSSLRLYPTNLTA
+346 QSSLRLYPTDLTA
-359 EILPVVC
+359 EILPVIC
-366 SYLLAQNFTT
+366 SYLLAQNFTA
-376 STINDWTTPF
+376 SPINEWTAPF

>member
-1 MRRILAF
+1 MRRFFAF

-37 DQVLDA
+37 DQVLDS
-43 VGDDEMAVYI
+43 VGDNEMAVYI
-53 DGIIYTPYT
+53 DGIIYAPYT

-68 SVYANYNAEEQLV
+68 SVYANYNEAEQLV

-109 VSAKMRNGVPYLP
+109 VSAKLRDGVPYLP

-129 MGMYFSFISSETSGV
+129 MGMYFSYIPAESSGV

-156 ALADNV
+156 ALADSV
-162 ILSRNASRLRSVAQA
+162 ILSRNASRLRSVARA

-183 IEIPTEPVVLPQRTT
+183 IEIPTDPVVIPPRTT
-198 ALLFTGLPEVLLPDD
+198 ALLFTGLPEVLPVDEN
-213 SGNLPTQ
+213 GNLPTQ
-220 PLASLLSVLEGNNMP
+220 PLTSLLSVLEGNHMP
-235 AAFFLRQEELL
+235 ASFFLRQEELL

-254 LVCHGFAVGILLT
+254 LVSRGFSVGILLSNA
-267 QTEDPVAEARAC
+267 EDPVAEAQAC
-279 SDLYAQLLHQ
+279 SQLYAQVLHQ
-289 RVRLVCSAGLE
+289 RIRLVCAAGLE
-300 LTEEHKTALADAGF
+300 LTEEQKTALTDAGF
-314 LVWTPTHDPD
+314 VLWTPTLDPD
-324 TGDLSSAKLLNATQ
+324 TGELSSGKLLSAAQ

-346 QSSLRLYPTNLTA
+346 QSSLRLYPTDLTA
-359 EILPVVC
+359 EILPVIC
-366 SYLLAQNFTT
+366 SYLLAQNFTA
-376 STINDWTTPF
+376 SPINEWTAPF

>member
-1 MRRILAF
+1 MRRILAV

-37 DQVLDA
+37 DQVLDS
-43 VGDDEMAVYI
+43 VGDNEMAVYI
-53 DGIIYTPYT
+53 DGIIYAPYT

-68 SVYANYNAEEQLV
+68 SVYANYNEAEQLV

-93 LDTGLTYDYLQ
+93 LDTGLTYDLQ

-109 VSAKMRNGVPYLP
+109 VSAKMRDGVPYLP

-129 MGMYFSFISSETSGV
+129 MGMYFSYISAESSGV

-162 ILSRNASRLRSVAQA
+162 ILSRNASRLRSVARA

-183 IEIPTEPVVLPQRTT
+183 IEVPADPVVVPPRTT
-198 ALLFTGLPEVLLPDD
+198 ALLFTGLPEVLPADEN
-213 SGNLPTQ
+213 GNLPTQ
-220 PLASLLSVLEGNNMP
+220 PLSSLLSVLEGNTMP
-235 AAFFLRQEELL
+235 AAFFLKQEELL

-254 LVCHGFAVGILLT
+254 LVSRGFSVGILLSSA
-267 QTEDPVAEARAC
+267 EDPVAEAQAC
-279 SDLYAQLLHQ
+279 SQLYAQLLHQ

-300 LTEEHKTALADAGF
+300 LTEEQKTALAEAGF
-314 LVWTPTHDPD
+314 VLWSPSLDPD
-324 TGDLSSAKLLNATQ
+324 TGDLSSGKLLSAAQ

-346 QSSLRLYPTNLTA
+346 QSSLRLYPTDLTA
-359 EILPVVC
+359 EILPVIC
-366 SYLLAQNFTT
+366 SYLLAQNFTA
-376 STINDWTTPF
+376 SPINEWTAPF

>member
-1 MRRILAF
+1 MRRILAV

-37 DQVLDA
+37 DQVLDS
-43 VGDDEMAVYI
+43 VGDNEMAVYI
-53 DGIIYTPYT
+53 DGIIYAPYT

-68 SVYANYNAEEQLV
+68 SVYANYNEAEQLV

-93 LDTGLTYDYLQ
+93 LDTGLTYDLQ

-109 VSAKMRNGVPYLP
+109 VSAKMRDGVPYLP

-129 MGMYFSFISSETSGV
+129 MGMYFSYISAESSGV

-162 ILSRNASRLRSVAQA
+162 ILSRNASRLRSVARA

-183 IEIPTEPVVLPQRTT
+183 IEVPADPVVVPPRTT
-198 ALLFTGLPEVLLPDD
+198 ALLFTGLPEVLPADEN
-213 SGNLPTQ
+213 GNLSTQ
-220 PLASLLSVLEGNNMP
+220 PLSSLLSVLEGNTMP
-235 AAFFLRQEELL
+235 AAFFLKKEELL

-254 LVCHGFAVGILLT
+254 LVSRGFSVGILLSSA
-267 QTEDPVAEARAC
+267 EDPVAEAQAC
-279 SDLYAQLLHQ
+279 SQLYAQLLHQ

-300 LTEEHKTALADAGF
+300 LTEEQKTALADAGF
-314 LVWTPTHDPD
+314 VLWSPSLDPD
-324 TGDLSSAKLLNATQ
+324 TGDLSSGKLLSAAQ

-346 QSSLRLYPTNLTA
+346 QSALRLYPTDLTA
-359 EILPVVC
+359 EILPVIC
-366 SYLLAQNFTT
+366 SYLLAQNFTA
-376 STINDWTTPF
+376 SPINEWTAPF